1 MKTRYVCKTLTEKYD
16 GEITKADVELDEML
30 LSRVET
36 NFSQNTLAVDTVNV
50 TANNMTFNASVVTSV
65 KDYKFEVSFV
75 EKVTKD
81 SLLQCYCSKVLY
93 NPLVY
98 GTVYDSLHYFNP
110 KKDIMN
116 ITDGGF
122 NYTIPHAS
130 DYPKG
135 DWCVKYVYEY
145 GQITGLTFGSVMLV
159 IVINM
164 VLKAFMKRLVKF
176 ERPLSKSGYSV
187 SLSTK
192 LFIVQLINTA
202 VILLIVNGNL
212 NAMGVTDQTITV
224 GGLIFVGDHDDFN
237 SNWYVVVGSS
247 LVLTMIVNLLT
258 PTYSPLGN
266 CVTRGMKRV
275 SDRSKFCICCKQD
288 RQFTKRLNES
298 EYEAL
303 WDGGEF
309 ELPARYGAIQMV
321 YWVTMMYGTGLPV
334 LYVLAFVYF
343 TLTYW
348 IDVSI

>member
-1 MKTRYVCKTLTEKYD
+1 
-16 GEITKADVELDEML
+16 ML

-36 NFSQNTLAVDTVNV
+36 NFSSFPLVSSNV
-50 TANNMTFNASVVTSV
+50 TLNSSVVTNL
-65 KDYKFEVSFV
+65 KEYDYEVNFV

-93 NPLVY
+93 NPIKY
-98 GTVYDSLHYFNP
+98 GAINSPNHFFNP

-122 NYTIPHAS
+122 NYTIPHA
-130 DYPKG
+130 DYPQG
-135 DWCVKYVYEY
+135 DWCVKYVFEY

-159 IVINM
+159 IIINM
-164 VLKAFMKRLVKF
+164 ILKAFMKRLVKF
-176 ERPLSKSGYSV
+176 ERPLSKSAYSV

-212 NAMGVTDQTITV
+212 NSMGVSDPTVTV

-237 SNWYVVVGSS
+237 SNWYVTVGSS
-247 LVLTMIVNLLT
+247 LVLTMIINLMT
-258 PTYSPLGN
+258 PTYSPFGN
-266 CVTRGMKRV
+266 CVTRGLKRV
-275 SDRSKFCICCKQD
+275 KDRSKSCVCCGQD
-288 RQFTKRLNES
+288 KHFTKKLNES

-334 LYVLAFVYF
+334 LYVLAFMYF
-343 TLTYW
+343 TMCYW
-348 IDVSI
+348 IDVSIFIVAFFHQINLNILFCYLTQYCT